1 MIEVLKKV
9 KAIAIDVDGTITDE
23 TGALHLESIRVL
35 RKVKEKL
42 KIKVVLASGNA
53 YPVLMGLA
61 RYIGKIDLVIAE
73 NGGVVG
79 FQNKFKIN
87 GNPEIGLKARK
98 LISEKLGDIVYESWQ
113 NKFRFVD
120 FAFKLREGHT
130 WSEAVKK
137 VKHLI
142 EGEVPEAVVAFSGV
156 AIHVKDRVV
165 NKGVGLRIAAEMLN
179 LNPKDFMAIGDSD
192 VDVEMMIEAGI
203 SIAVS
208 NASKKA
214 IKVANIVTSK
224 PRGWGFIEALEM
236 LLKTKS

>member
-1 MIEVLKKV
+1 MY
-9 KAIAIDVDGTITDE
+9 T
-23 TGALHLESIRVL
+23 
-35 RKVKEKL
+35 
-42 KIKVVLASGNA
+42 
-53 YPVLMGLA
+53 
-61 RYIGKIDLVIAE
+61 
-73 NGGVVG
+73 
-79 FQNKFKIN
+79 
-87 GNPEIGLKARK
+87 
-98 LISEKLGDIVYESWQ
+98 
-113 NKFRFVD
+113 
-120 FAFKLREGHT
+120 
-130 WSEAVKK
+130 
-137 VKHLI
+137 
-142 EGEVPEAVVAFSGV
+142 AVVAFSGV